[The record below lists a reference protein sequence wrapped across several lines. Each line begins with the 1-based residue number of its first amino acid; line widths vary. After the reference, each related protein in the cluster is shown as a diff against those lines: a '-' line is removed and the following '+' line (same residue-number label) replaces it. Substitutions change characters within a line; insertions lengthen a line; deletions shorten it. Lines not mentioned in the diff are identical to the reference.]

1 MTLIGRGDKPRDRCH
16 SADYHTNLSTD
27 NAVKWCL
34 PNSPKPDSPKLG
46 FRVRVSVSANRVSAN
61 LDWTGKMQTSSA
73 ENASNDTR
81 IRFGPWMQFTVFSK
95 CLYPVQLIWSFKNGL
110 MRMRGSIYAD
120 VTKHR
125 TVRTGAKYR
134 SWVLVK
140 YVWCGAYYWFRLR
153 KGTGYSFM
161 HFWLAFCYSCCLFS
175 LRYSCIWGR
184 CSVSWHPIYADE
196 SRAENTKLYIV
207 TFRP

>member
-1 MTLIGRGDKPRDRCH
+1 MVPTISPEIVSCGGLRRPAVIGRTR
-16 SADYHTNLSTD
+16 
-27 NAVKWCL
+27 
-34 PNSPKPDSPKLG
+34 

-61 LDWTGKMQTSSA
+61 WDWTGEMQTSSA
-73 ENASNDTR
+73 EHASNDTR

-95 CLYPVQLIWSFKNGL
+95 CLYTVQLIWSFKNGL

-120 VTKHR
+120 VTKHH

-153 KGTGYSFM
+153 KGTGYSF
-161 HFWLAFCYSCCLFS
+161 HAFLTCILLLLLLIQCKISLYLGPVQCFVTPHIRRWKPRRKHKTLYCY
-175 LRYSCIWGR
+175 
-184 CSVSWHPIYADE
+184 V
-196 SRAENTKLYIV
+196 
-207 TFRP
+207 